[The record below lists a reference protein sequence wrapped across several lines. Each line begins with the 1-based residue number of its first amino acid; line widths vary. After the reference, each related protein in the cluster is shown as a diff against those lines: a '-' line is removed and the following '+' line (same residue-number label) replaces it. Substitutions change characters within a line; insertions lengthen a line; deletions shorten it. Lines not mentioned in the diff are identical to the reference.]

1 MKNGTQTVV
10 TMQPSEPDRLY
21 MFKEKIDE
29 LSIWEDEQGG
39 LAWRKAWDTM
49 LHPMTAEELVE
60 KRNTWEEEVKQ
71 FEEEKKQ
78 YIIFFQT
85 RNKNRLHRM
94 QNTVS

>member
-1 MKNGTQTVV
+1 
-10 TMQPSEPDRLY
+10 
-21 MFKEKIDE
+21 
-29 LSIWEDEQGG
+29 
-39 LAWRKAWDTM
+39 M